1 MPIATHSPSSSEA
14 RSSPPGLGEKP
25 SVGSEPPAIRLA
37 GIHKR
42 FRKYTVRGGYTTLKT
57 SLVNRIFRG
66 KFPAGNYLDVL
77 RGVDLEV
84 PAGLTLGIIG
94 RNGSGKSTLLK
105 IIAGIIRPD
114 RGEIE
119 VRGRVSPLIEL
130 GAGFHPD
137 FSGRENVYLNGLV
150 IGMSKAETEERF
162 DTIVDFAGLADVID
176 DPVRTYS
183 SGMYMRLAF
192 SVAVHADPD
201 VLLIDEVLAVGDE
214 SFIGKC
220 YERIAAFQGAGKT
233 LVMVSHGL
241 ESIERWCHE
250 AVWLD
255 QGTVAARG
263 YPTEVTRLYH
273 SAAGAQ
279 PAQPERATTLR
290 DSLRPGKLAAVI
302 RVLEPP
308 TRTPERYHHVVRM
321 LLEVENVGDT
331 VWRALPPTR
340 RGTVMVGGRLYSGE
354 RFLDETLRAL
364 IPRDVHPKERVCVEY
379 KLKLPGSGRYRV
391 DVDLVD
397 EGICWFGE
405 RGSQTLRLEIAV

>member
-1 MPIATHSPSSSEA
+1 MRTVTPSPSSSDDAESSRPAADSVAVAAEA
-14 RSSPPGLGEKP
+14 
-25 SVGSEPPAIRLA
+25 PAIRLA
-37 GIHKR
+37 GVHKR
-42 FRKYTVRGGYTTLKT
+42 FRKHTLRGGYTTLKT
-57 SLVNRIFRG
+57 SLVNRMFRG

-77 RGVDLEV
+77 NGVDLEV

-162 DTIVDFAGLADVID
+162 DAIVDFAGLADAID

-250 AVWLD
+250 AVWID
-255 QGTVAARG
+255 QGKIAARG
-263 YPTEVTRLYH
+263 YPTEVTRRYH
-273 SAAGAQ
+273 VAAEDEPAAEERGA
-279 PAQPERATTLR
+279 TLR
-290 DSLRPGKLAAVI
+290 DSLKPGTLAAVI

-308 TRTPERYHHVVRM
+308 SRTPELHHHVVRT
-321 LLEVENVGDT
+321 LLEIENVGDT

-340 RGTVMVGGRLYSGE
+340 RGTVMVGGRLYCAE
-354 RFLDETLRAL
+354 RPLGETLRAL
-364 IPRDVHPKERVCVEY
+364 IPRDVHPQERACVEY
-379 KLKLPGSGRYRV
+379 KFKLPGAGRYWI

-397 EGICWFGE
+397 EGICWFGDH
-405 RGSQTLRLEIAV
+405 GSQTLRLEISV